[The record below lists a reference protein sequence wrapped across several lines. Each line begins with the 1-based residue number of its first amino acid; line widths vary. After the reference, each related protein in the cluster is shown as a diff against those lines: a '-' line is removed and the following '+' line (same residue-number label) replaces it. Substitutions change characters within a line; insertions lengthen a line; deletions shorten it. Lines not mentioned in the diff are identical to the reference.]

1 MTRLIAIIKKEFI
14 QMRRDRMTLVI
25 MALIPLMQ
33 TLIFGFAINTDV
45 KHLPAAVFDQSL
57 SKESREFLDALT
69 ATEYYDI
76 RYIAGSYQEV
86 TDLIQK
92 GAVKAGVVIPPDYA
106 ANLKNRRG
114 SSIQVLVDASDSMA
128 ASSAIST
135 AQMVGQQKS
144 QEIMFQRLNAAG
156 LNMDK
161 QKPAIDVRIRPWYNP
176 DFITAWYMVPAIG
189 GMILTITMMILT
201 TLAIIRERERGTLE
215 QLIVTPLKSYELMVG
230 KILPYVIVGYVQLT
244 ILLLTAA
251 FIFKIP
257 FSGSIPLLYFL
268 TGFFIIASLGLGL
281 AISNVAKTQMQG
293 MLMSFSLIMP
303 SMLLSGFMFP
313 REAMPKFF
321 YYIGYIVPITYYLQI
336 IRGIILKGNTIGY
349 LWPQIL
355 FLCSFIA
362 VVLTISVA
370 KFKKR
375 LE

>member
-14 QMRRDRMTLVI
+14 QMRRDRVTLVI
-25 MALIPLMQ
+25 MVLIPLLQ

-45 KHLPAAVFDQSL
+45 KHLPAVVFDQSL

-76 RYIAGSYQEV
+76 RHVANSYREV
-86 TDLIQK
+86 TDLIQA
-92 GAVKAGVVIPPDYA
+92 GSVKAGVIIPPDYA

-114 SSIQVLVDASDSMA
+114 TSVQVVVDATDSMA

-144 QEIMFQRLNAAG
+144 QEITTQRLTAAG
-156 LNMDK
+156 FNMDK
-161 QKPAIDVRIRPWYNP
+161 QKTAIDVRIRPWYNP

-201 TLAIIRERERGTLE
+201 TLAIIKERERGTLE
-215 QLIVTPLKSYELMVG
+215 QLIVTPLKTYELMLG
-230 KILPYVIVGYVQLT
+230 KILPYVIIGYMQLT

-251 FIFKIP
+251 FVFEIP

-268 TGFFIIASLGLGL
+268 TGFFIVASLGLGL
-281 AISNVAKTQMQG
+281 AVSNVAKTQMQG
-293 MLMSFSLIMP
+293 VLMSFSLIMP

-321 YYIGYIVPITYYLQI
+321 YYTGYFIPITYYLEI
-336 IRGIILKGNTIGY
+336 IRGIILKGNTMAY
-349 LWPQIL
+349 LWTQVVA
-355 FLCSFIA
+355 LCVFIA

-370 KFKKR
+370 RFKKR